1 MSETYR
7 SERLAVILHAD
18 IAGSTV
24 LVQQNE
30 LLAHERIQEAFNRF
44 DNNIER
50 YHGKVLELRGD
61 ALLAEFERASDAVAA
76 ALAHQADQAYYNS
89 RLKDDLKPSMRVG
102 IAMGE
107 VVIADG
113 TITGAG
119 VVLAQRVEQLADPG
133 GLCITAALHESL
145 PRRMPFELEDLGDQE
160 LKGFDDPVH
169 VYRVELKFGASIPS
183 PVYRKQRKASLKKRS
198 LIAATIFIVLVVIGV
213 SYYGFKAVPW
223 ESLTPLDRTAAPL
236 PDKPSIAVLPFL
248 NLSDDKE
255 QEYFA
260 EGMSE
265 DLITDLSKVSGLFVI
280 ARNSSFAFKGQQF
293 NVAEVAKELGVRYVL
308 QGSVRKSGE
317 RVRINTQLIDSNTG
331 GHAWAERYEGNMTD
345 VFLLQDEV
353 TNKIITALAVK
364 LTGSERRDL
373 ALMPTESLEA
383 YDSFLRAE
391 RSLFSQNSE
400 ELAAALSHY
409 RKATEID
416 PNFARAWAGHAR
428 AAVDI
433 LRFDWFDVMPGH
445 HARRQAYE
453 SASRAL
459 LLDPNDARAYSVLAI
474 LQMVESRHDESIES
488 ARKGVVLSPSDA
500 DALLNLALVL
510 SYAGEHDEAIRTMK
524 AALKLNPKPPSG
536 FYRLTG
542 FIQFMSR
549 NYEEAENLLI
559 NARNVSSPD
568 PSHEELA
575 MIYAQ
580 MGKTIQANAEVD
592 GMLTLWP
599 EANLTYYRV
608 LYSHHKRQEDLDFR
622 INALRKAGLPQWP
635 YGYEGREEDRLTHK
649 EIKHLLFDRIW
660 RGFRVGAEEFNREN
674 NEDGI
679 VGFRDPKAHPGRSSS
694 AYMLSGTATIDGD
707 KLCYQYEEFLLGRKY
722 CGYVFRNPKGSD
734 REKYAY
740 VDVNAIVIDYFTAG
754 PEGSVR

>member
-1 MSETYR
+1 
-7 SERLAVILHAD
+7 
-18 IAGSTV
+18 
-24 LVQQNE
+24 
-30 LLAHERIQEAFNRF
+30 
-44 DNNIER
+44 
-50 YHGKVLELRGD
+50 
-61 ALLAEFERASDAVAA
+61 
-76 ALAHQADQAYYNS
+76 
-89 RLKDDLKPSMRVG
+89 
-102 IAMGE
+102 
-107 VVIADG
+107 
-113 TITGAG
+113 
-119 VVLAQRVEQLADPG
+119 
-133 GLCITAALHESL
+133 
-145 PRRMPFELEDLGDQE
+145 
-160 LKGFDDPVH
+160 
-169 VYRVELKFGASIPS
+169 
-183 PVYRKQRKASLKKRS
+183 
-198 LIAATIFIVLVVIGV
+198 
-213 SYYGFKAVPW
+213 
-223 ESLTPLDRTAAPL
+223 
-236 PDKPSIAVLPFL
+236 
-248 NLSDDKE
+248 
-255 QEYFA
+255 
-260 EGMSE
+260 
-265 DLITDLSKVSGLFVI
+265 
-280 ARNSSFAFKGQQF
+280 
-293 NVAEVAKELGVRYVL
+293 
-308 QGSVRKSGE
+308 
-317 RVRINTQLIDSNTG
+317 
-331 GHAWAERYEGNMTD
+331 
-345 VFLLQDEV
+345 
-353 TNKIITALAVK
+353 
-364 LTGSERRDL
+364 
-373 ALMPTESLEA
+373 MPTESLEA

-459 LLDPNDARAYSVLAI
+459 LLDPYDARAYSVLAI
-474 LQMVESRHDESIES
+474 LQMVDSRHDESIET
-488 ARKGVVLSPSDA
+488 ARKAVILSPSDA

-559 NARNVSSPD
+559 KARNVSSPD
-568 PSHEELA
+568 PSYEELA
-575 MIYAQ
+575 MVYAQ
-580 MGKTIQANAEVD
+580 MGKTNQANAEVD

-679 VGFRDPKAHPGRSSS
+679 VGFRDPLAHPGRSSS
-694 AYMLSGTATIDGD
+694 AYLLSGTATIDGD

-734 REKYAY
+734 REKNAY